1 MIDRDRILT
10 RIDQLDSYLSELRQV
25 APADLE
31 TYRKIEKKRSCE
43 RLLQISIECVV
54 DICGS
59 IVAGLHLGL
68 PQDEEDLFEK
78 LDRASVISTQLK
90 GTLRRMKGLRNI
102 LVHEYGA
109 VDDEAVFDVVQNRL
123 GDFEAI
129 KREIL
134 KAVR

>member
-90 GTLRRMKGLRNI
+90 DTLRRMKGLRNI